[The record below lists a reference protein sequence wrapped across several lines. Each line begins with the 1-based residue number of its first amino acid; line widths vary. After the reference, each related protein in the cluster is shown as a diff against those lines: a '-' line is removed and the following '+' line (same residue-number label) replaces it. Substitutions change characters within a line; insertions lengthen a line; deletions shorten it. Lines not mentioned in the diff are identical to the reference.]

1 MKNLNTLV
9 IGFALSFC
17 PLIETAQASL
27 PGENDLPALQTRAA
41 QEALVGVVPA
51 GESYRILE
59 IETLEDGE
67 RFARVPMNDGKT
79 YWIQMN
85 AQSHLRVGDTLVTD
99 KLTYLWNTPMVEE
112 TAVAD
117 GAEDDFSNEVAVFA
131 EASNGGFPLNTGK
144 LGMAPKCQNF
154 ISQNG
159 SLGPWGSFV
168 VSTIS
173 PKTHPSLF
181 KASSDMNKVCP
192 KFNKMNDSEKERFWV
207 WLVAAVVNN
216 ESSCN
221 EKVKVKGV
229 AGATAAGL
237 MQMHLKKEYLYGCK
251 RGINSLSARDNLE
264 CGLTVLNND
273 IKRTGK
279 VFSPKNNYFDTLR
292 PQRGPGKKTMKLVKA
307 YKPCA

>member
-1 MKNLNTLV
+1 MKNLNKLV
-9 IGFALSFC
+9 IGFALSFG
-17 PLIETAQASL
+17 PMIETAEGSL
-27 PGENDLPALQTRAA
+27 PGKNDLPVLQTRAA

-79 YWIQMN
+79 YWIQMSAESRLN
-85 AQSHLRVGDTLVTD
+85 VGDTLVTE
-99 KLTYLWNTPMVEE
+99 KLTYLWNAPVVEE
-112 TAVAD
+112 VAVAD
-117 GAEDDFSNEVAVFA
+117 GADDDFSNEVAVFA
-131 EASNGGFPLNTGK
+131 EASNGGFPLDAGK

-154 ISQNG
+154 ISKDG
-159 SLGPWGSFV
+159 ALGPWGSFIA
-168 VSTIS
+168 STIS
-173 PKTHPSLF
+173 PSTHPSFF
-181 KASSDMNKVCP
+181 KASSDMDKLCP
-192 KFNKMNDSEKERFWV
+192 KFKNMKDAEKERFWV
-207 WLVAAVVNN
+207 WLVAAVANN

-221 EKVKVKGV
+221 EKVKAKGV
-229 AGATAAGL
+229 RGATAAGL
-237 MQMHLKKEYLYGCK
+237 MQMHLGKEYLYGCK

-279 VFSPKNNYFDTLR
+279 VFAPKNNYFDTLR